1 MSLRR
6 NETLKKLLVFL
17 AAAAWLSFALP
28 AGAVDWNFYG
38 SARMATFW
46 VHQDYGD
53 GEKSLANGQAVS
65 DDDDLRWDFQTNS
78 RIGAKVKHEGPV
90 EGQFELGLK
99 GNSSGDVDVGTR
111 KLFGVWNFGPGKLKV
126 GKDYTPVTQF
136 ISGQVFDN
144 DLALQG
150 YGVIWGDRMP
160 QIALTFGGFEIAFV
174 TPKSQ
179 DIIDPTLPA
188 NGTATGATGGDIDE
202 WFPKVEAKYSM
213 TMDAFNWAIRGGFQA
228 YTIDDVVKTNGS
240 TTDIDVTSWIIGA
253 DAGFNFGPAYVKG
266 AVSYGQNVGDADWNV
281 KVTTGTQGGFAE
293 WDGND
298 GTNDVDTFMASL
310 VAGFKMSD
318 MLTFEAGAG
327 YRNDDCGDFSNGY
340 DDDNDLFAIYGQ
352 AVVTL
357 AKGVYVIPEV
367 GYYDY
372 MNSNVKNLYGP
383 GENYEGYQWYAGAK
397 WQIDF

>member
-1 MSLRR
+1 M
-6 NETLKKLLVFL
+6 KKLTVFF
-17 AAAAWLSFALP
+17 AAAALLCLVVP

-46 VHQDYGD
+46 THQDYGD
-53 GEKSLANGQAVS
+53 GERSLDNGQAVS
-65 DDDDLRWDFQTNS
+65 DDNDLRWDFQTNS
-78 RIGAKVKHEGPV
+78 RIGAKVKADKVSGH
-90 EGQFELGLK
+90 FELGLK

-111 KLFGVWNFGPGKLKV
+111 KLYGVWDFGAGKLKV

-136 ISGQVFDN
+136 ISGQAFDN

-150 YGVIWGDRMP
+150 YGEMWGDRMG
-160 QIALTFGGFEIAFV
+160 QVALSFGGFEIALV
-174 TPKSQ
+174 TPKS
-179 DIIDPTLPA
+179 
-188 NGTATGATGGDIDE
+188 GDINSLSYNAAGAVVQTPTDGDVDE
-202 WFPKVEAKYSM
+202 WLPKIEAKYAM
-213 TMDAFNWAIRGGFQA
+213 TMDAFNWAIRGGFQT
-228 YTIDDVVKTNGS
+228 YTIEDVVGTGGDTN
-240 TTDIDVTSWIIGA
+240 DVDVTSWIIGA

-266 AVSYGQNVGDADWNV
+266 AVSYGQNVGNADWNI
-281 KVTTGTQGGFAE
+281 KNTTGTQGGLAE

-298 GTNDVDTFMASL
+298 GTNDVDTLMAAL

-318 MLTFEAGAG
+318 MVTFEVGAG
-327 YRNDDCGDFSNGY
+327 YRNDDCGDFSDGF

-352 AVVTL
+352 ALVTL
-357 AKGVYVIPEV
+357 AKGVYIVPEV

-372 MNSNVKNLYGP
+372 MDSNVKNLYGP